1 MPLIENKALLNWLV
15 RPPTEIEFLRSRQIK
30 PFQIN
35 KLEEIWKEKPTAGIK
50 DLSVVTQEIKQQPV
64 LLRYRDPKQYREIFE
79 PLVKLEADYDR

>member
-50 DLSVVTQEIKQQPV
+50 DLSVVIQEIK
-64 LLRYRDPKQYREIFE
+64 
-79 PLVKLEADYDR
+79 